1 MDCGSHVLGGGCPEE
16 RPRLAKFWLLV
27 VVVAVSFFLLF
38 SVPRWWLHRGETRI
52 GKLLLVVD
60 VFFVCFLFCMKMPRV
75 CGSHVLDGGSPE
87 EKPGLAKLPRASVQ
101 AVTSPTNCHARY
113 RPALD

>member
-1 MDCGSHVLGGGCPEE
+1 MNFTFS
-16 RPRLAKFWLLV
+16 
-27 VVVAVSFFLLF
+27 VVA
-38 SVPRWWLHRGETRI
+38 PHGETKI
-52 GKLLLVVD
+52 GKLLIVVD
-60 VFFVCFLFCMKMPRV
+60 VFFVCFCFFMKMPRV

-113 RPALD
+113 RPALDLMATTNKDCKT

>member
-1 MDCGSHVLGGGCPEE
+1 MNFTFS
-16 RPRLAKFWLLV
+16 
-27 VVVAVSFFLLF
+27 VVA
-38 SVPRWWLHRGETRI
+38 PHGETKI
-52 GKLLLVVD
+52 GKLLIVVD
-60 VFFVCFLFCMKMPRV
+60 VFFVCFCFCMKMPRV

-113 RPALD
+113 RPALDLMATTNKDCKT

>member
-1 MDCGSHVLGGGCPEE
+1 MFS
-16 RPRLAKFWLLV
+16 
-27 VVVAVSFFLLF
+27 VVA
-38 SVPRWWLHRGETRI
+38 PHGETKI
-52 GKLLLVVD
+52 GKLLIVVD
-60 VFFVCFLFCMKMPRV
+60 VFFVSFCFCMKMPRV